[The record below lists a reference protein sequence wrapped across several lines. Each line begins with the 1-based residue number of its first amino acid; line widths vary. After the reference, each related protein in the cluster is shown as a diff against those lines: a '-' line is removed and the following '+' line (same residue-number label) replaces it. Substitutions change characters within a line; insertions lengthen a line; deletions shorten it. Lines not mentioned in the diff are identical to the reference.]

1 MKLLSMIDFVLNKE
15 QARTEDEYFKEGFY
29 SDCNARILSQI
40 FNYATFLN
48 QHLNLG
54 MFVPAIEV
62 DGNWEVLEP
71 TVWNLTKWTN
81 WEMNTDDEIRRAK
94 QYQQAKD
101 RVLFEGFELTKVDD
115 LGYYDLRN
123 EAAIIEVYNPLDA
136 ETEFLDILDNGLYKI
151 NDLIKYAPT
160 LTAKGQQ
167 LRGLK

>member
-1 MKLLSMIDFVLNKE
+1 MKLVSMIDFVLNKE

-62 DGNWEVLEP
+62 DGKWEVLEMP
-71 TVWNLTKWTN
+71 TPNISDSGNWNFQAREN
-81 WEMNTDDEIRRAK
+81 

-101 RVLFEGFELTKVDD
+101 RVLFEGFEYSHNNVITLPNKVEFIDLDD
-115 LGYYDLRN
+115 
-123 EAAIIEVYNPLDA
+123 EWTIEEL
-136 ETEFLDILDNGLYKI
+136 TEF
-151 NDLIKYAPT
+151 APT
-160 LTAKGQQ
+160 LTAKGQE
-167 LRGLK
+167 LSGLNK

>member
-62 DGNWEVLEP
+62 DGKWEVLEMP
-71 TVWNLTKWTN
+71 KNFEATMKGNYFTSSKSELFLLQ
-81 WEMNTDDEIRRAK
+81 

-101 RVLFEGFELTKVDD
+101 KVLFEGFELGNTTTQS
-115 LGYYDLRN
+115 Y
-123 EAAIIEVYNPLDA
+123 AVYNDDSRLIFSKDSNLCLD
-136 ETEFLDILDNGLYKI
+136 EKTI

-160 LTAKGQQ
+160 LTAKGQE
-167 LRGLK
+167 LSGLNK

>member
-1 MKLLSMIDFVLNKE
+1 MKLVSMIDFVLNKE

-62 DGNWEVLEP
+62 DGKWEVLEMP
-71 TVWNLTKWTN
+71 TPNISDSGNWNFQAREN
-81 WEMNTDDEIRRAK
+81 

-101 RVLFEGFELTKVDD
+101 RVLFEGFEYSHNNVITLPNKVEFIDLDD
-115 LGYYDLRN
+115 
-123 EAAIIEVYNPLDA
+123 EWTIEEL
-136 ETEFLDILDNGLYKI
+136 TEF
-151 NDLIKYAPT
+151 APT

-167 LRGLK
+167 LSGLK